1 MNNTK
6 TLTAIAAILIAA
18 TLVVGTL
25 ATTQSTQSAFAYPQ
39 KKRGQDDSKNGNT
52 VTNQACKQRGSVSGF
67 DNTAEQECE
76 NLICTHPGNNATCS
90 QEGVVTP
97 TTTTTPPVKLT
108 CEQCIRKFL
117 NTDQINDLISIAG
130 PSNPTLGQVCDILHT
145 GTQAN
150 IQALFVS
157 ILGRGSESVAAQII
171 QCLLNAGIVF
181 ATDTGG

>member
-6 TLTAIAAILIAA
+6 TLAIVAVLMAAILA
-18 TLVVGTL
+18 VGTL

-97 TTTTTPPVKLT
+97 TTTTKTPVKLN

-117 NTDQINDLISIAG
+117 NQDQINDLISIAG
-130 PSNPTLGQVCDILHT
+130 PSNPTLGKVCDILHT
-145 GTQAN
+145 GTQHD
-150 IQALFVS
+150 IQDLFVS
-157 ILGRGSESVAAQII
+157 ILGPNNPGSESVAAQII
-171 QCLLNAGIVF
+171 QCLLDFGIVF
-181 ATDTGG
+181 KPA

>member
-6 TLTAIAAILIAA
+6 TLAIVAVLIAA

-39 KKRGQDDSKNGNT
+39 KKRGQDDSKNGDT
-52 VTNQACKQRGSVSGF
+52 ITEQKCKQDGSVSGF
-67 DNTAEQECE
+67 DNTAEQECQ
-76 NLICTHPGNNATCS
+76 NVICTHPGNNATCS

-97 TTTTTPPVKLT
+97 TTTTKTPPVTLN

-117 NTDQINDLISIAG
+117 NNDQINDLISIAG

-157 ILGRGSESVAAQII
+157 ILGPSNPGSESVAAQII
-171 QCLLNAGIVF
+171 QCLLDSGIVF
-181 ATDTGG
+181 AT